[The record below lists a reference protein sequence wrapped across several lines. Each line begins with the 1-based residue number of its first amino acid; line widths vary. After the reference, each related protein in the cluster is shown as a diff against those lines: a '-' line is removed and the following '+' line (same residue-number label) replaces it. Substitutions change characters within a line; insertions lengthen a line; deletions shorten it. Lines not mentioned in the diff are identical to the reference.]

1 MYNPEKLA
9 TQGTQDK
16 DKTKQTHNTKE
27 LGQQKNNDL
36 QNTKEKSKDQTTRIT
51 LM

>member
-27 LGQQKNNDL
+27 LGQQK
-36 QNTKEKSKDQTTRIT
+36 TMIYKT
-51 LM
+51 LKRKVKIKQHESH